1 MNQHLQQRVAD
12 LLAQYDTVTLATCG
26 PAGPQIGLVPYRV
39 QQLDLY
45 LFVPHGSDHL
55 FNLESQ
61 PELAVLAPS
70 WKLSGRGMTQNGKAI
85 APLHHWQTVIAVY
98 PTRLHV
104 LSEDGQSAIETIDF

>member
-26 PAGPQIGLVPYRV
+26 PAGPQISRVPYRV

-61 PELAVLAPS
+61 PESCRTCAEVEAERA
-70 WKLSGRGMTQNGKAI
+70 WHDTK
-85 APLHHWQTVIAVY
+85 W
-98 PTRLHV
+98 
-104 LSEDGQSAIETIDF
+104 